1 MKNCYRFFLMA
12 LILTGLNSN
21 AQVFIM
27 NEDFTDADSITPP
40 SGWSNLVVSGNAQ
53 YDKWHFETVSE
64 LLEFPISEN
73 AAVFQSSILS
83 NDNAPETISL
93 QTPILDCSISPN
105 ILLFFDHKIV
115 DLSASGYC
123 KVEYYS

>member
-1 MKNCYRFFLMA
+1 MKCLIA
-12 LILTGLNSN
+12 LISSFLLFVCTSTT

-53 YDKWHFETVSE
+53 YDKWHFETITE

-83 NDNAPETISL
+83 NDNTPETISL
-93 QTPILDCSISPN
+93 Q
-105 ILLFFDHKIV
+105 FH
-115 DLSASGYC
+115 
-123 KVEYYS
+123 